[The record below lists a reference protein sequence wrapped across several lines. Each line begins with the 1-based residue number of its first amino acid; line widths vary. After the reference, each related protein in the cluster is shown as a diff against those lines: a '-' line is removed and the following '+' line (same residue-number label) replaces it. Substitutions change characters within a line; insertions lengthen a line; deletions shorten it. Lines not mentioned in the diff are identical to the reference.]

1 MKQNKIVVGLYLS
14 TGMDSGGIFQYS
26 LSVLDAL
33 SSLDRQNL
41 LVLKVAYHGSE
52 WPSLLIDQPN
62 KVKKLKWGK
71 LGILFSKCLLGLM
84 LPGGF
89 SRNFLSK
96 LNPVYYE
103 LKKLEADVWI
113 YPGQDLF
120 SYQMPFKSLSTIH
133 DLMHIYE
140 PTFSEASSWYRY
152 QLRQHRFKNLVK
164 NSVGILVDSDLGR
177 AHVCQSY
184 GSDGMGIYKLPFI
197 PQVKVSFTKKEE
209 TETLERLAVP
219 QQFLFYPAQFW
230 PHKNHKIL
238 IDASNNILNS
248 CGDFNLVLTG
258 SKTLEYKKLK
268 ALCKKLGLETRV
280 HFLGRVS
287 DKELGILYQNAKA
300 MIMPTFFGPTN
311 IPPLEAIQYGCPVAV
326 SNNYAMPEQLGK
338 AAIYFDPSSLA
349 EIETCILTLWNDQEV
364 RKRLVAEGYKKSQ
377 EYTQENFA
385 RKLMAVLHSVVSK

>member
-1 MKQNKIVVGLYLS
+1 MRQNKIVVGLYLS
-14 TGMDSGGIFQYS
+14 TGMESGGIFQYS

-41 LVLKVAYHGSE
+41 LDLKIAYHGSE
-52 WPSLLIDQPN
+52 WPSFLIDQPN
-62 KVKKLKWGK
+62 KVRKLKWGK

-152 QLRQHRFKNLVK
+152 QLRQHRFKNSVK

-177 AHVCQSY
+177 VHVCQSY
-184 GSDGMGIYKLPFI
+184 GSDGLGIYKLPFI

-238 IDASNNILNS
+238 IDASNNILNY

-258 SKTLEYKKLK
+258 SKTLEYKKLT

-326 SNNYAMPEQLGK
+326 SNNYAMPEQLGE

-364 RKRLVAEGYKKSQ
+364 RKRLIAEGYKKSQ

-385 RKLMAVLHSVVSK
+385 SNLMAVLHSVVSK